1 VILSWQFFTGPL
13 WATAKLSFLAKCI
26 FHDVHCLAG
35 SAWCARDA
43 GVPLRVGFPR
53 FGSGNTSIYEHN
65 VFMFSEVVYCKRLQM
80 VLSRIS
86 CMIPEGYVCLRAE
99 SQAYDTAHVGS
110 NDLS

>member
-1 VILSWQFFTGPL
+1 MILSWQFFTGPL
-13 WATAKLSFLAKCI
+13 WATAKLSFHAKCI

-65 VFMFSEVVYCKRLQM
+65 PYL
-80 VLSRIS
+80 LSRIS